1 LTVKIIAVKKE
12 IMKKEDGERHKG
24 TMCRDYKL
32 LRSQYVQ
39 RCSSVVVKEDDIV
52 RSCRRAEWIGVI

>member
-1 LTVKIIAVKKE
+1 
-12 IMKKEDGERHKG
+12 MKKEDGERHKSM
-24 TMCRDYKL
+24 MCRDYKL